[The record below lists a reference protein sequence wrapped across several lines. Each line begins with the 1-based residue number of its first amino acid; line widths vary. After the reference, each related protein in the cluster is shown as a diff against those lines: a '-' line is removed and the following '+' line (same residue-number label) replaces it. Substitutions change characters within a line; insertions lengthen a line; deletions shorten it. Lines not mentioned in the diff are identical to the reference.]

1 VFSVLLVVSALW
13 ILRSGGNVLGNSMG
27 VVVLT
32 SLLSFSFI
40 SYVLLFDPVKD
51 YRPFAEGSNIRWKM
65 NDGIEG
71 VYSSVFVLKNKQTGS
86 EERYTEKEYM
96 SQSAYWDEK
105 KYQFIKRDQIELIP
119 GRLPSISDQ
128 FNPSIRIQD
137 ITNDERSLS
146 GFEEQLLM
154 QTKSEAVRLKDRST
168 QKQVDVAI
176 SKYSKKAYP
185 DSLYEM
191 VSRVNILDANKNE
204 INLTEWLLDQPLVFV
219 FSSLNLEEADWS
231 EIDRIKGAV
240 DYARETGI
248 PVVLLTR
255 GSRTQIN
262 RWKQKYKLSIATF
275 SNDDKGLMMI
285 SRSNPNF
292 MLIKNG
298 VVRAKYTRL
307 NLPNAETLKKKLKK
321 Q

>member
-1 VFSVLLVVSALW
+1 
-13 ILRSGGNVLGNSMG
+13 
-27 VVVLT
+27 
-32 SLLSFSFI
+32 
-40 SYVLLFDPVKD
+40 
-51 YRPFAEGSNIRWKM
+51 
-65 NDGIEG
+65 
-71 VYSSVFVLKNKQTGS
+71 
-86 EERYTEKEYM
+86 M

-168 QKQVDVAI
+168 QKQVDVAV

-231 EIDRIKGAV
+231 EIDRIKV
-240 DYARETGI
+240 PLI
-248 PVVLLTR
+248 MR
-255 GSRTQIN
+255 G
-262 RWKQKYKLSIATF
+262 KQEFRLSF
-275 SNDDKGLMMI
+275 
-285 SRSNPNF
+285 
-292 MLIKNG
+292 
-298 VVRAKYTRL
+298 
-307 NLPNAETLKKKLKK
+307 
-321 Q
+321 

>member
-1 VFSVLLVVSALW
+1 
-13 ILRSGGNVLGNSMG
+13 MG
-27 VVVLT
+27 VLVLT

-65 NDGIEG
+65 NDGKEG
-71 VYSSVFVLKNKQTGS
+71 VYSSVFVLKNKQTGL

-137 ITNDERSLS
+137 ISNDERSLS
-146 GFEEQLLM
+146 GFEERLLM

-168 QKQVDVAI
+168 QKQVDVAV

-191 VSRVNILDANKNE
+191 VSRVNILDVDKNE

-219 FSSLNLEEADWS
+219 FSSLNIDEADWS
-231 EIDRIKGAV
+231 EIDRIKGVV
-240 DYARETGI
+240 DYAREAGI

-255 GSRTQIN
+255 GSRTQIS

-285 SRSNPNF
+285 SRSNPNL
-292 MLIKNG
+292 MLVKNG

>member
-1 VFSVLLVVSALW
+1 
-13 ILRSGGNVLGNSMG
+13 
-27 VVVLT
+27 
-32 SLLSFSFI
+32 
-40 SYVLLFDPVKD
+40 VLLFDPVKD
-51 YRPFAEGSNIRWKM
+51 YRPFVEGSNIRWKM
-65 NDGIEG
+65 NDGKEG

-86 EERYTEKEYM
+86 EERYSEKEYM

-105 KYQFIKRDQIELIP
+105 KYQFVKRDQIELIP

-137 ITNDERSLS
+137 ISKDERNLP

-168 QKQVDVAI
+168 QQQVDIAV

-191 VSRVNILDANKNE
+191 VSRVNILDADKNE

-231 EIDRIKGAV
+231 EIDRIKGVV

-285 SRSNPNF
+285 SRSNPNL
-292 MLIKNG
+292 MLVKNG